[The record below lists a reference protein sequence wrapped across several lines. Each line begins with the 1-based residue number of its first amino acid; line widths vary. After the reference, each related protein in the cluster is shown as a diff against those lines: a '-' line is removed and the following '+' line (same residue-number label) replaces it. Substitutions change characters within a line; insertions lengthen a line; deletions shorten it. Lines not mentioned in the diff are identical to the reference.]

1 MALSDID
8 HRRSQNVVRTSV
20 THSAIASCA
29 TFLLLPHFDNL
40 RPHLSFS
47 YRFRPPTLQR
57 RSREMPHVSVC
68 SPFWILTVGWSSAWS
83 CLFDDVTV
91 FSPSTLENSVFEKHR
106 FQIAPLWRTF
116 SNGSVFNDRFRCC
129 SVHDNR
135 IWRETAP
142 FPFENGLVWTG
153 PMSIQLMYLS
163 YNWLGGINTGFPM

>member
-1 MALSDID
+1 MLRFQKD
-8 HRRSQNVVRTSV
+8 
-20 THSAIASCA
+20 
-29 TFLLLPHFDNL
+29 L

-47 YRFRPPTLQR
+47 YRFHPSTPQR
-57 RSREMPHVSVC
+57 RIRFENAFIPSVRMLKKNSMHAHFNISASEIGAKLKPHGSVC
-68 SPFWILTVGWSSAWS
+68 PLFWILTVEWSGAWS

-129 SVHDNR
+129 SVHDDR

-163 YNWLGGINTGFPM
+163 YNWLGGINTGFLM